1 MEKYQHPTPSSV
13 ALVTGI
19 IAETFD
25 VTESEARENAGGLVM
40 LAEGWG
46 GVGAAPLDWELLV
59 KKHFG
64 ERLKWKSELVRHR
77 FLDGKKSTIA
87 AYERLISARKRS

>member
-1 MEKYQHPTPSSV
+1 MTQYPTPSSV
-13 ALVTGI
+13 ALVARI

-25 VTESEARENAGGLVM
+25 VTEAAARENAEGLVM

-46 GVGAAPLDWELLV
+46 GVGAAPVDWNLQV

-64 ERLKWKSELVRHR
+64 ERLKWKSEVFRQR
-77 FLDGKKSTIA
+77 FLDDKKSTFA
-87 AYERLISARKRS
+87 AYESYIRARK